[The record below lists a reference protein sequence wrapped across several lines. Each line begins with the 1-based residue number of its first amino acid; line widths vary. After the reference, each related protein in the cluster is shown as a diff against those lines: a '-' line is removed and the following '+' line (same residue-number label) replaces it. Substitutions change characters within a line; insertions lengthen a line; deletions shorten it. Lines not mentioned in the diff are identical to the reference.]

1 MTTIVN
7 PNKSLSV
14 NPLKMSQPL
23 GAALAF
29 LGLNKMMPL
38 FHGSQGCTAFAKVV
52 LVRHFRESIP
62 LSTTAMT
69 EISTI
74 LGGEENIEQAI
85 LTIMDKYKPEVIGL
99 LTTGLT
105 ETRGD
110 DMNRILLT
118 IKEKHPHLRSF
129 PIILVST
136 PDYKGSLQ
144 DGYSAAV
151 ESIVSTDYGD
161 PIQDKLCSTNIKS
174 QVNVLCASYL
184 SPGDVEE
191 IKVTIES
198 FGLVPIMI
206 PDLSCSLDGHVEDEY
221 HTTTTGGTS
230 LQQLRQLKHSCL
242 TLAIGES
249 MTKAAIVL
257 EKRFGTKYEVF
268 PSLAG
273 LDAIDSFLWK
283 LSQFVT
289 SDNNDQL
296 ISQAIPSRLKRQ
308 RRQLQD
314 VILDTHFYFGGKKIS
329 LALEPDL
336 LYQTSWLL
344 TEMGAEIQAAVTTS
358 ESSILKELPFDTV
371 VIGDLKDLEELAPGS
386 DLIITNSHGTS
397 LADEFKIPLYRMGYP
412 VYDRLGMGQRC
423 LIGYSGTMRFLFDV
437 GNLLMEEEAKH
448 NPITLH

>member
-7 PNKSLSV
+7 PDKSLSI

-74 LGGEENIEQAI
+74 LGGEDNVEQAI
-85 LTIMDKYKPEVIGL
+85 LTIIEKYNPEVIGL

-151 ESIVSTDYGD
+151 ESIVSTNYDD
-161 PIQDKLCSTNIKS
+161 FTQKTSCLTNVKS

-191 IKVTIES
+191 IKFTIES
-198 FGLVPIMI
+198 FGLTPIMI
-206 PDLSCSLDGHVEDEY
+206 PDLSCSLDGHLEDEY
-221 HTTTTGGTS
+221 HTTTTGGTT
-230 LQQLRQLKHSCL
+230 LQQLQLLRNSCY
-242 TLAIGES
+242 TFAIGES
-249 MTKAAIVL
+249 MTKAAMIL
-257 EKRFGTKYEVF
+257 KKRFGTEYEVF

-273 LDAIDSFLWK
+273 LDAVDSFIWK
-283 LSQFVT
+283 LSQIVT
-289 SDNNDQL
+289 SDNDDQL
-296 ISQAIPSRLKRQ
+296 LSSTVPQRFDKQ

-344 TEMGAEIQAAVTTS
+344 TSMGAEIQAAVTTTAS
-358 ESSILKELPFDTV
+358 PILKELPFDTV
-371 VIGDLKDLEELAPGS
+371 TIGDLKDLENLAPNS

-397 LADEFKIPLYRMGYP
+397 LANHLKVPLYRMGYP

-423 LIGYSGTMRFLFDV
+423 LIGYRGTMRFLFDV

-448 NPITLH
+448 SPINLH

>member
-7 PNKSLSV
+7 PDKSLSI

-74 LGGEENIEQAI
+74 LGGEDNVEQAI
-85 LTIMDKYKPEVIGL
+85 LTIIEKYNPEVIGL

-151 ESIVSTDYGD
+151 ESIVSTNYDD
-161 PIQDKLCSTNIKS
+161 FTQKTSCLTNVKS

-191 IKVTIES
+191 
-198 FGLVPIMI
+198 
-206 PDLSCSLDGHVEDEY
+206 
-221 HTTTTGGTS
+221 
-230 LQQLRQLKHSCL
+230 R
-242 TLAIGES
+242 
-249 MTKAAIVL
+249 
-257 EKRFGTKYEVF
+257 
-268 PSLAG
+268 
-273 LDAIDSFLWK
+273 
-283 LSQFVT
+283 
-289 SDNNDQL
+289 
-296 ISQAIPSRLKRQ
+296 
-308 RRQLQD
+308 
-314 VILDTHFYFGGKKIS
+314 
-329 LALEPDL
+329 
-336 LYQTSWLL
+336 
-344 TEMGAEIQAAVTTS
+344 
-358 ESSILKELPFDTV
+358 
-371 VIGDLKDLEELAPGS
+371 
-386 DLIITNSHGTS
+386 
-397 LADEFKIPLYRMGYP
+397 
-412 VYDRLGMGQRC
+412 
-423 LIGYSGTMRFLFDV
+423 
-437 GNLLMEEEAKH
+437 
-448 NPITLH
+448 